1 MATKSKNSNGN
12 GAIPALHFEH
22 VERRESKPYLMDTR
36 VLEMIEMYPL
46 YVESLTG
53 HRPEESE
60 VVEKCVEKI
69 MGSDTGFKKFV
80 ANRTGKTA
88 ARSSSHA
95 VNPANGNAKS
105 TAQSG

>member
-1 MATKSKNSNGN
+1 MATKSKNSNGS
-12 GAIPALHFEH
+12 GAIPALQFEH
-22 VERRESKPYLMDTR
+22 VERRESKPYLMNTR

-60 VVEKCVEKI
+60 VVEKCVEMI
-69 MGSDTGFKKFV
+69 LGSDTGFKKFA

-88 ARSSSHA
+88 ARSSNHA
-95 VNPANGNAKS
+95 VNPANGNTKS
-105 TAQSG
+105 TAQSA